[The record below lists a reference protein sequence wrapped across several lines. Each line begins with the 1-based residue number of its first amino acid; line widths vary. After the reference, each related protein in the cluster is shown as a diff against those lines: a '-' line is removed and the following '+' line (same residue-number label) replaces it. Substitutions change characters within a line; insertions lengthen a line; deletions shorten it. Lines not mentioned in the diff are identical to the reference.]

1 MLKILFVGATNSANS
16 PNGGEEYK
24 NQLFIEKLESTY
36 QLEPIIIDTYQ
47 WKKKPFLIVNLFYYL
62 YFKNVDSIVIS
73 ASSASTYLLLKIL
86 NKLKPSILRKINYF
100 VIGGYFPEGI
110 KTKSYDWKVYEQLKS
125 VVVEGQ
131 VLRTQLFE
139 CSELKNIFVVPN
151 FKKFDL
157 TFKPNIK
164 NVSRFKFVYLGR
176 ISRAKGI
183 VEIIEAVEILKKNEH
198 DFEVDFYGPV
208 EDEINCPHDLPINYE
223 GYLNIMNE
231 PLNSYNLLSEY
242 SCMLFPTFWQGEGFP
257 GVIIDAYIAGL
268 PVIASDWNMNSEL
281 IEDGET
287 GFLVPL
293 QNAKML
299 ADKMLELIE
308 NPELVM
314 KMRMNSLAKAKDY
327 HIDSVWPQFE
337 KIIVN

>member
-1 MLKILFVGATNSANS
+1 MKLLFIGAINQNHS

-24 NQLFIEKLESTY
+24 NQLFIEKLESSSK
-36 QLEPIIIDTYQ
+36 LEPIIIDTYQ

-62 YFKNVDSIVIS
+62 FFKNVNSIVIS

-86 NKLKPSILRKINYF
+86 NKLKPSILRKIHYF

-110 KTKSYDWKVYEQLKS
+110 KTKRYNWKVYQHLKS
-125 VVVEGQ
+125 IVVEGQ
-131 VLRTQLFE
+131 VLRNQLVE
-139 CSELKNIFVVPN
+139 SSELKNLFVVPN
-151 FKKFDL
+151 FKIFDFA
-157 TFKPNIK
+157 FKPNIK
-164 NVSRFKFVYLGR
+164 NGSKFKFIYLGR
-176 ISRAKGI
+176 ISMAKGI

-208 EDEINCPHDLPINYE
+208 EDEINFPQDLPLIYK
-223 GYLNIMNE
+223 GYLNIMDE
-231 PLNSYNLLSEY
+231 PLDSFNLLSEY
-242 SCMLFPTFWQGEGFP
+242 SCMLFPSFWQGEGFP

-281 IEDGET
+281 IEEGET
-287 GFLVPL
+287 GFLVPV
-293 QNAKML
+293 QNAKIL
-299 ADKMLELIE
+299 ADKMLEIIK

-327 HIDSVWPQFE
+327 HIDSVWPIFE